1 MVRSCWLCQNRVM
14 KKLPGYLLKLLVVTP
29 ALLLASFLALLV
41 VVLLLAPQ
49 PAVAD
54 DDWRKLH
61 KEVQAGRIK
70 PLSDILDSLAKDWVG
85 QVVDVDY
92 EQKRDRQIYEI
103 ELLGSEGQVVEFEI
117 DAATGELIG
126 IEGSNIN
133 AMKRKK

>member
-29 ALLLASFLALLV
+29 ALLV

-49 PAVAD
+49 PAIAD

-92 EQKRDRQIYEI
+92 EQKRGRQIYEI